1 MNFAENNTGGV
12 DRFLRECALLPSQ
25 LGNTELNSIRSALL
39 IEDVFDV
46 VLTDEELGIDF
57 LNNPEALQQLLTQKS
72 TPL

>member
-1 MNFAENNTGGV
+1 MKHAENSTGSV

-25 LGNTELNSIRSALL
+25 LDNPKLSSIRSAIL

-57 LNNPEALQQLLTQKS
+57 LDNPGALQQLLTQKS